1 MFGPTAS
8 GKSAVAE
15 ATAARLETEVVSVDA
30 LQVYRGLPIL
40 TNQPSLGT
48 RLVGIRSLDEQMTV
62 GEFAPL
68 AHAEI
73 DQLVAARGAAVVT
86 GGTGLYLRAALT
98 DLELPPAVDEST
110 LARVEQAVDEDA
122 DVAHGRLAERDP
134 AAAAAVHPNDRQRL
148 VRALALAESGA
159 SLSRTVDRLWSAE
172 TRRPT
177 LVVGLVVSK
186 DELDR
191 RIQERAQHMFESG
204 VVDEVRAA
212 LDQPLSRTVEKTLGL
227 REIASL
233 DPDEAFEACRH
244 PDGALRA
251 LPGEVDAADPRHRPA
266 GRRARAGDDRG
277 RHRRA
282 RPSGAGHHRLASS
295 AMLFE
300 KWHALG
306 NAYVLVAQPDAGN
319 LTPDRVRRLCDPS
332 TGIGSDGVVEILTHG
347 TGRAEIA
354 IWNPDGSSAEM
365 SGNGTRIAAAW
376 LLRDGGLSVV
386 EVEAT
391 GRRIRSATAAGGLVR
406 QEIGE
411 AVVGEDEALDLA
423 GERIPFIPVDVGNPH
438 AVVRRDALS
447 RDELLR
453 IGPALEVHPRFP
465 GRTNVQLASPDS
477 RGVIRVLVWERGA
490 GETSASGS
498 SAVAVGAAAVT
509 RGWCDSPVRV
519 SMPGGELLVAVS
531 GSAVVLTG
539 PAEEIC
545 VGTTAL

>member
-1 MFGPTAS
+1 MARASASQDMAGEDTTDADVSEGSEYRVEVFAVFGPTAS

-40 TNQPSLGT
+40 TNQPSPGT

-233 DPDEAFEACRH
+233 DPDEAFEGVVTRTARY
-244 PDGALRA
+244 ARYQEKWMRRI
-251 LPGEVDAADPRHRPA
+251 PGIVLLDAEREPETIAADI
-266 GRRARAGDDRG
+266 
-277 RHRRA
+277 
-282 RPSGAGHHRLASS
+282 
-295 AMLFE
+295 
-300 KWHALG
+300 
-306 NAYVLVAQPDAGN
+306 V
-319 LTPDRVRRLCDPS
+319 
-332 TGIGSDGVVEILTHG
+332 
-347 TGRAEIA
+347 
-354 IWNPDGSSAEM
+354 
-365 SGNGTRIAAAW
+365 
-376 LLRDGGLSVV
+376 
-386 EVEAT
+386 
-391 GRRIRSATAAGGLVR
+391 
-406 QEIGE
+406 
-411 AVVGEDEALDLA
+411 
-423 GERIPFIPVDVGNPH
+423 
-438 AVVRRDALS
+438 
-447 RDELLR
+447 
-453 IGPALEVHPRFP
+453 
-465 GRTNVQLASPDS
+465 
-477 RGVIRVLVWERGA
+477 ERG
-490 GETSASGS
+490 
-498 SAVAVGAAAVT
+498 
-509 RGWCDSPVRV
+509 
-519 SMPGGELLVAVS
+519 
-531 GSAVVLTG
+531 
-539 PAEEIC
+539 
-545 VGTTAL
+545 